1 MRVLM
6 FGWEFPPLNSGG
18 LGTACYGITK
28 ALSKQSIQITFVL
41 PSAQENISTDYMKL
55 IIAKDKKAND
65 FSFDGFSIRHIN
77 SLLTP
82 YQNQETY
89 NNILEQKKT
98 ILSILGQQNILYG
111 QNIFSEI
118 LRYASAATTIA
129 QEEDFDVIHCHDW
142 MTFPAGVAA
151 AQAAKKKGLKTPL
164 VAHIHATEF
173 DRTGGN
179 PNNLIYQIEK
189 FGMQKADK
197 IITVS
202 NYTKNIVAEKYNIPR
217 EKISVVYNAVEKD
230 ISPTREK
237 FKLKEYYNLV
247 LFLGRITIQKGPDWF
262 IKTANEVSKRD
273 DSIRFLMVG
282 NGDMYNRIVEQ
293 AASLGIADKIFFC
306 DFLRGYDVDR
316 AYQLADLY
324 IMPSISEPFG
334 ITPLESIK
342 NGTPV
347 LISKQSG
354 VSEILQNALVCDFWD
369 TNKMADQI
377 VSTLKDK
384 EALQNLKARSM
395 SELQNIS
402 WDNSASN
409 LISIY
414 NELIKGGGN

>member
-41 PSAQENISTDYMKL
+41 PLGQSNINTDYMRL
-55 IIAKDKKAND
+55 IIAKDSKLHD
-65 FSFDGFSIRHIN
+65 FSFDGFAIKHIN

-82 YQNQETY
+82 YQNQESY
-89 NNILEQKKT
+89 SKALDDKKA

-111 QNIFSEI
+111 QNLFLEI
-118 LRYASAATTIA
+118 LRYASAASDIA
-129 QEEDFDVIHCHDW
+129 HQEEFDIIHCHDW
-142 MTFPAGVAA
+142 MTFPAGIAS
-151 AQAAKKKGLKTPL
+151 QQIAKKKGLKTPL

-189 FGMQKADK
+189 LGMQKADH

-202 NYTKNIVAEKYNIPR
+202 NYTKNIVAEKYQIPR
-217 EKISVVYNAVEKD
+217 EKISVVYNAVQKD
-230 ISPTREK
+230 QIHPKET
-237 FKLKEYYNLV
+237 FKLKEYYKLV
-247 LFLGRITIQKGPDWF
+247 LFLGRITLQKGPDWF
-262 IKTANEVSKRD
+262 LKTAHEVLKKDQSF
-273 DSIRFLMVG
+273 RFLMVG
-282 NGDMYNRIVEQ
+282 NGDMYYRVVEQ
-293 AASLGIADKIFFC
+293 AASLGIADKVFFS
-306 DFLRGYDVDR
+306 DFLRGSDVDR

-324 IMPSISEPFG
+324 VMPSVSEPFG

-354 VSEILQNALVCDFWD
+354 VSEVLKNALVCDFWD
-369 TNKMADQI
+369 TGKMADQI
-377 VSTLKDK
+377 ISTLNDK
-384 EALQNLKARSM
+384 QRLSELKAKSIQ
-395 SELQNIS
+395 ELQSIS
-402 WDNSASN
+402 WDNSALQ

-414 NELIKGGGN
+414 DSLKRGGN